1 VSLRLALLLV
11 LLFGVLVA
19 YFTTLNASGVRV
31 ALSRDWTYELPLM
44 ALVVGAFLVGAAL
57 AFVLGTLR
65 DLGRSYHDYQAA
77 RRARLAEASHE
88 IYLRGAQAQLAGNA
102 AVASQAY
109 EEVLRRDPAHSEAPL
124 RLGELARQRGDA
136 QAALGHQLQALLAEE
151 RTETLLTLADDYRRL
166 GRADDALEA
175 YQRVLARDRDHL
187 TALRGVRDVVA
198 DRGRWAEA
206 LPPQERLVRIAP
218 RADRPAEDV
227 WLAGIHYELGRALL
241 AEGNAQPAVSRF
253 KDALRVRPDFLPATL
268 LLGDA
273 HLKAGDAREALRVW
287 ERALEIEPAPPLLS
301 RIEHLHRV
309 EGRPARMVSLYEDAL
324 ARHPE
329 YVAVAFGLGRVY
341 FELAMLD
348 EAAEQFQKMEVR
360 ASALPSVHAYL
371 GAVFERRGQV
381 KEAFDEYRLA
391 LGFAEGFEWAHHCSA
406 CGAAQPSWFD
416 RCPSCRRWNTSR
428 P

>member
-11 LLFGVLVA
+11 LLFGVLVT
-19 YFTTLNASGVRV
+19 YFTTLHASGVRV

-88 IYLRGAQAQLAGNA
+88 IYLRGVRAQLAGNA

-136 QAALGHQLQALLAEE
+136 QAALGHHLQALVAEE
-151 RTETLLTLADDYRRL
+151 RTETLLSLADDYRRL
-166 GRADDALEA
+166 GRADDALET

-198 DRGRWAEA
+198 DGERWAEA
-206 LPPQERLVRIAP
+206 LPPQERLVRSVP
-218 RADRPAEDV
+218 RADRPAEEV
-227 WLAGIHYELGRALL
+227 WWRDPLRAGSRAL
-241 AEGNAQPAVSRF
+241 AEGNA
-253 KDALRVRPDFLPATL
+253 
-268 LLGDA
+268 
-273 HLKAGDAREALRVW
+273 
-287 ERALEIEPAPPLLS
+287 
-301 RIEHLHRV
+301 
-309 EGRPARMVSLYEDAL
+309 
-324 ARHPE
+324 
-329 YVAVAFGLGRVY
+329 
-341 FELAMLD
+341 
-348 EAAEQFQKMEVR
+348 
-360 ASALPSVHAYL
+360 
-371 GAVFERRGQV
+371 
-381 KEAFDEYRLA
+381 
-391 LGFAEGFEWAHHCSA
+391 
-406 CGAAQPSWFD
+406 
-416 RCPSCRRWNTSR
+416 SR

>member
-1 VSLRLALLLV
+1 MSVRLTLLV

-19 YFTTLNASGVRV
+19 YLTTLNASGVRV
-31 ALSRDWTYELPLM
+31 ALGRDWTYDLPLM
-44 ALVVGAFLVGAAL
+44 ALVVGAFLGGAAL
-57 AFVLGTLR
+57 AFALGALR

-77 RRARLAEASHE
+77 RRARRAETGAE
-88 IYLRGAQAQLAGNA
+88 IYQRGVQAQLAGNA
-102 AVASQAY
+102 AAATRAY
-109 EEVLRRDPAHSEAPL
+109 GELLRRDPTHPEAPL

-136 QAALGHQLQALLAEE
+136 PAALGHHLQALLAEE
-151 RTETLLTLADDYRRL
+151 RTETLLSLADDYRRL
-166 GRADDALEA
+166 GRADDAVLT
-175 YQRVLARDRDHL
+175 YQRVLVRDRDHPA
-187 TALRGVRDVVA
+187 ALRGVRDVTA

-218 RADRPAEDV
+218 RGDRSAEEA
-227 WLAGIHYELGRALL
+227 WLAGIRYELGKALL
-241 AEGNAQPAVSRF
+241 AEGKASPAVSRF

-287 ERALEIEPAPPLLS
+287 ERAVETQPAPPLLS

-309 EGRPARMVSLYEDAL
+309 EGRPARMISLYEDAL

-329 YVAVAFGLGRVY
+329 DVAVAFGLGRVY

-348 EAAEQFQKMEVR
+348 EAAEQFEKMERR
-360 ASALPSVHAYL
+360 APELSSVHAYL
-371 GAVFERRGQV
+371 AAVFERRGQV
-381 KEAFDEYRLA
+381 REAFDEYRRA
-391 LGFAEGFEWAHHCSA
+391 LGFADGFERAHHCSA
-406 CGAAQPSWFD
+406 CGAVEPSWLD
-416 RCPSCRRWNTSR
+416 RCPSCRLWNTSR